1 MSGRPRA
8 LVPSGGPGQRSWR
21 NSPSRPSAKNE
32 ICPTIYATN
41 SMTQFERLE
50 GVPGRYWHRL
60 EDGRISCLGHPTG
73 ASQRRDS
80 DPQALANGRSTISSG
95 RQRNIHAGRRKL
107 SYPVERGGTVFILK
121 NAWHGFATP
130 EHELL
135 LLWIMAPA
143 GLDSFFRET
152 CNRPGVPPKQLTREQ
167 IREIGRK
174 YGTE

>member
-1 MSGRPRA
+1 MSAR
-8 LVPSGGPGQRSWR
+8 QRSRHVW
-21 NSPSRPSAKNE
+21 
-32 ICPTIYATN
+32 T
-41 SMTQFERLE
+41 
-50 GVPGRYWHRL
+50 PGRQRDMSWRERRRTSRSFCRRREHLHQSRTRRRFYQF
-60 EDGRISCLGHPTG
+60 CLGHPTG

-80 DPQALANGRSTISSG
+80 DPQALANGRSTIPSG

-107 SYPVERGGTVFILK
+107 SYPVERGGTVFIPK

-152 CNRPGVPPKQLTREQ
+152 AIDPACRQNS
-167 IREIGRK
+167 
-174 YGTE
+174 